1 MKIRYEKPKI
11 GHLVPRPLFCKGITE
26 PVLVL
31 DGNWKI
37 KHTPEPEQFAGDISK
52 ETSPETFYDTWEE
65 IPVPS
70 DMGAY
75 RNKVKNYVGKYVYK
89 KLVCLKEIRTDC
101 DYILRFEGVNGFAKV
116 YIDGKF
122 AMEHENAFVSWDLNI
137 TDLIKGKEQ
146 FVLTVCLD
154 DVTDQVSSYN
164 HGGILHSVLLYT
176 LPKNYYT
183 SVHTST
189 VFDKEYINGTLKLF
203 FATQNCSD
211 AYRYEALLI
220 APDQTVVKEI
230 DLNSAGYLKN
240 GDRSIDIPVE
250 NPLKWDAEH
259 PWLYTLRLCISWQD
273 EKIEEIEHKFGFREI
288 SQAGNQLFVNGC
300 EVKLRGA
307 CRHEVSPLHGRCLT
321 KELIDEDVALFKE
334 ANCNYIRTSHYPPSE
349 YFLQRCDEE
358 GIYVE
363 DELALAFIAR
373 TLPYTQRDPKETK
386 RYLTH
391 FTEVLARDYSH
402 PSVLIWSLCNES
414 FGGYNFDL
422 LNRLAHRIDPS
433 RPTKFSYPMTM
444 REEHEAV
451 DIWSIHYTNL
461 EEDLARKCD
470 NVSVGYTPGY
480 DRPVLHDEYAHI
492 PCYNRTEHR
501 RDPNIRNF
509 WGESI
514 KKFWDKIWNTK
525 GALGGAIWAGIDET
539 NIYTGGNTCLEWG
552 IIDIWRRRKPEF
564 YMTRKAYSPIMIPG
578 EGAVYQEGFLSVEI
592 ENRFCHTDLSEVQ
605 VEWEYADTKGIIM
618 GPQVKPR
625 ETGVLRLA
633 LGQAVTDLASKLELT
648 FYDAFHNKVDEFL
661 LPVNGS
667 SVNGLPAN
675 GLPANRLP
683 VNGSSANGLPVSGSS
698 ANGLSANETSAVGL
712 PPVTE
717 LSVGQAGERIS
728 GSYGK
733 LLCEEEDREVVI
745 VGQDFRLSFYK
756 ESGLLCDA
764 SYQGQPVLIGGPYL
778 NVPYIRLRDWKR
790 KAFLM
795 EKDQD
800 NVKLTISGSYGRE
813 MEVTFLITIKPD
825 GTVDTKYVIDR
836 LYVKMPKQ
844 IKLRVGV
851 DCGGLDELGVYYLAH
866 PAMDTL
872 QWKRKGLWTVY
883 PEDHIARCE
892 GTAKRKSEGS
902 VFGEKPQISWS
913 EEMKS
918 FILNGRYDVD
928 YKGTND
934 FRSLKEHIY
943 SARLSAEGSGAAIQ
957 AISDGNHSVRLE
969 IAEPE
974 ELVIS
979 DRDERIHYQGTWFA
993 MEDYSGS
1000 LNNTEM
1006 WSKEAGAYAECT
1018 FTGTGVV
1025 WYGPADIIY
1034 GIAKVY
1040 VDGELMD
1047 AAINQRVNGVD
1058 FPGSAAGYDKKYG
1071 LPLYSITSLPLKE
1084 HTLRIEVSGD
1094 KAEDAGD
1101 YYIVIDYLRII
1112 RREMEEPVSFI
1123 INNDY
1128 NYPHIAWGNYSKPPI
1143 LIQEGYSNFVSM
1155 KLTGKTDCQ
1164 SI

>member
-1 MKIRYEKPKI
+1 MKIRYEEPKI

-31 DGNWKI
+31 DGSWKI
-37 KHTPEPEQFAGDISK
+37 KHTAEPEQFAGEVSG
-52 ETSPETFYDTWEE
+52 ETSFDTSYHTWEE

-75 RNKVKNYVGKYVYK
+75 RNKIKNYVGKYVYK

-122 AMEHENAFVSWDLNI
+122 AMEHENAFISWNLNI

-154 DVTDQVSSYN
+154 DVTDQVSSFN
-164 HGGILHSVLLYT
+164 HGGILHSVLLYV

-189 VFDKEYINGTLKLF
+189 VFDREDRNGTLKLF
-203 FATQNCSD
+203 FAAQDSSD
-211 AYRYEALLI
+211 IYRYEAFLI
-220 APDQTVVKEI
+220 APDQTVVKKI
-230 DLNSAGYLKN
+230 DLNPAEALEDGY
-240 GDRSIDIPVE
+240 RSLDIPVD

-259 PWLYTLRLCISWQD
+259 PWLYTLRLRISRQ
-273 EKIEEIEHKFGFREI
+273 EEIIEEIEHKFGFREI
-288 SQAGNQLFVNGC
+288 RRVGNQLFVNGH

-307 CRHEVSPLHGRCLT
+307 CRHEISPLHGRCLT

-373 TLPYTQRDPKETK
+373 TLPYTQRDPKETR

-391 FTEVLARDYSH
+391 FAEVLARDYSH
-402 PSVLIWSLCNES
+402 PCVLIWSLCNES

-422 LNRLAHRIDPS
+422 LNRFAHRMDPS

-451 DIWSIHYTNL
+451 DLWSIHYSNL

-480 DRPVLHDEYAHI
+480 DSPVLHDEYAHI

-539 NIYTGGNTCLEWG
+539 NVYSGGNTCLEWG
-552 IIDIWRRRKPEF
+552 IIDVWRRRKPEF
-564 YMTRKAYSPIMIPG
+564 YMTRKAYSPIVLPG
-578 EGAVYQEGFLSVEI
+578 EEAVYQEGFLSVEI
-592 ENRFCHTDLSEVQ
+592 ENRFCHTDLSEVR
-605 VEWEYADTKGIIM
+605 VEWEYADAKGILM
-618 GPQVKPR
+618 GPQAKPR
-625 ETGVLRLA
+625 ETGMLRLEI
-633 LGQAVTDLASKLELT
+633 GQTAADPASKLALV

-661 LPVNGS
+661 LPINGFPINGFPANGF
-667 SVNGLPAN
+667 SVNGLP
-675 GLPANRLP
+675 
-683 VNGSSANGLPVSGSS
+683 VNKLLVD
-698 ANGLSANETSAVGL
+698 
-712 PPVTE
+712 
-717 LSVGQAGERIS
+717 QAGEGIS
-728 GSYGK
+728 RPYGK
-733 LLCEEEDREVVI
+733 LTCEEGEREVVI
-745 VGQDFRLSFYK
+745 EGQEFRLSFHK

-764 SYQGQPVLIGGPYL
+764 SCQGQPVLIGGPYL
-778 NVPYIRLRDWKR
+778 NVPYIRLGDWKR
-790 KAFLM
+790 KTFFT

-813 MEVTFLITIKPD
+813 MEVTFLITVKPD
-825 GTVDTKYVIDR
+825 GTIDTGYRIDR
-836 LYVKMPKQ
+836 LSVKMPKQ

-851 DCGGLDELGVYYLAH
+851 DCGGLDELGVSYLAH

-872 QWKRKGLWTVY
+872 RWKRKGLWNIY

-892 GTAKRKSEGS
+892 GTAKRRSDGS

-957 AISDGNHSVRLE
+957 AISDGSHSVRLE

-974 ELVIS
+974 ALLLS
-979 DRDERIHYQGTWFA
+979 DRDERIRYRGTWFA
-993 MEDYSGS
+993 MEDCSGS
-1000 LNNTEM
+1000 LNHTEM

-1018 FTGTGVV
+1018 FTGTGAV
-1025 WYGPADIIY
+1025 WYGPADTTY

-1047 AAINQRVNGVD
+1047 AAVNQRVNGVD

-1071 LPLYSITSLPLKE
+1071 LPHYSITGLPLKE

-1112 RREMEEPVSFI
+1112 RREMEEPVRFI
-1123 INNDY
+1123 INNEY

-1143 LIQEGYSNFVSM
+1143 LIQEGYSNFISM
-1155 KLTGKTDCQ
+1155 KLTGMTD
-1164 SI
+1164 

>member
-1 MKIRYEKPKI
+1 MKIRYEEPKI
-11 GHLVPRPLFCKGITE
+11 GQLVPRPLFCKGIAE
-26 PVLVL
+26 PVRVL
-31 DGNWKI
+31 DGSWKI
-37 KHTPEPEQFAGDISK
+37 KHTAEPEKFAGELPLDDSL
-52 ETSPETFYDTWEE
+52 DTWEE

-75 RNKVKNYVGKYVYK
+75 RNKVKDFVGKYVYK
-89 KLVCLKEIRTDC
+89 KLVRLEETRTDC
-101 DYILRFEGVNGFAKV
+101 DYILRFEGVNGFAKI
-116 YIDGKF
+116 YIDGEF
-122 AMEHENAFVSWDLNI
+122 VMEHENAFVSWNVNI
-137 TDLIKGKEQ
+137 TDMIKGKGQ
-146 FVLTVCLD
+146 FLLTVCLD

-164 HGGILHSVLLYT
+164 HGGILHSVLLYV

-189 VFDKEYINGTLKLF
+189 VFDKDYINSTLKLF
-203 FATQNCSD
+203 FATQETSD
-211 AYRYEALLI
+211 SYRYEALLI

-230 DLNSAGYLKN
+230 DLNSAGYLKD
-240 GDRSIDIPVE
+240 GYRSLEIPME

-259 PWLYTLRLCISWQD
+259 PWLYTLRLHIFDQN
-273 EKIEEIEHKFGFREI
+273 EKIEEIEHRFGFREI
-288 SQAGNQLFVNGC
+288 SQAGNQLFVNGR
-300 EVKLRGA
+300 EVKLRGV
-307 CRHEVSPLHGRCLT
+307 CRHEISPLHGRCLT

-373 TLPYTQRDPKETK
+373 TLPYTQRDPKETR

-402 PSVLIWSLCNES
+402 PCVLIWSLCNES

-422 LNRLAHRIDPS
+422 LNRFVHRVDPS

-480 DRPVLHDEYAHI
+480 DKPVLHDEYAHI

-539 NIYTGGNTCLEWG
+539 NSYNGGNTCLEWG
-552 IIDIWRRRKPEF
+552 IIDVWRRRKPEF
-564 YMTRKAYSPIMIPG
+564 YMTRKAYSPIVIPG
-578 EGAVYQEGFLSVEI
+578 EGAVYQDGFLFVGI
-592 ENRFCHTDLSEVQ
+592 ENRFCHTSLSEVQ
-605 VEWEYADTKGIIM
+605 VEWEYADTGGIAM
-618 GPQVKPR
+618 GPQAEPR

-633 LGQAVTDLASKLELT
+633 IGQCVTSPASKLALT

-661 LPVNGS
+661 LPVNELSG
-667 SVNGLPAN
+667 NE
-675 GLPANRLP
+675 LP
-683 VNGSSANGLPVSGSS
+683 VNELPIGEVEEEGVSSSC
-698 ANGLSANETSAVGL
+698 
-712 PPVTE
+712 
-717 LSVGQAGERIS
+717 
-728 GSYGK
+728 GK
-733 LLCEEEDREVVI
+733 LTCKEEDREVVLE
-745 VGQDFRLSFYK
+745 GKDFRLSFDK
-756 ESGLLCDA
+756 ETGLLCDA
-764 SYQGQPVLIGGPYL
+764 SYQGRPVLVGGPYL
-778 NVPYIRLRDWKR
+778 NVPYIRLGGWKR
-790 KAFLM
+790 KNFFTEL
-795 EKDQD
+795 DRD

-813 MEVTFLITIKPD
+813 MEVSFHITVRPD
-825 GTVDTKYVIDR
+825 GTIDTNYVIDR

-844 IKLRVGV
+844 VKLRVGV
-851 DCGGLDELGVYYLAH
+851 DCGGLDELGIYYLAH

-892 GTAKRKSEGS
+892 GTAKRRSEGS
-902 VFGEKPQISWS
+902 VFGEKPHIPWS

-943 SARLSAEGSGAAIQ
+943 SAKLSGEGSGAAIE
-957 AISDGNHSVRLE
+957 AVSDGNHSVRLE

-979 DRDERIHYQGTWFA
+979 DRDERIHYHGTWFE

-1006 WSKEAGAYAECT
+1006 WSKEAGAYAECR
-1018 FTGTGVV
+1018 FTGTGAV
-1025 WYGPADIIY
+1025 WYGPVDTIY
-1034 GIAKVY
+1034 GMAKVY

-1047 AAINQRVNGVD
+1047 GAINQRVNGVD

-1071 LPLYSITSLPLKE
+1071 YPLYSVTGLPFGE
-1084 HTLRIEVSGD
+1084 HTIRIEVSGE
-1094 KAEDAGD
+1094 KAQDAGD
-1101 YYIVIDYLRII
+1101 YYTVIDYLRII
-1112 RREMEEPVSFI
+1112 RREMEEPVRFI

-1143 LIQEGYSNFVSM
+1143 LIQEGYSNFASM
-1155 KLTGKTDCQ
+1155 KLTGKTD
-1164 SI
+1164 